1 MKNTNKKGTVSVR
14 HLTTAA
20 IIAALYVVFTGLS
33 AALGLASGAIQVRL
47 SEALTVLPYFTPAAV
62 PGVTVGCLLANL
74 LTPVGPWDIFG
85 GSLITLIAAFLTFL
99 IGKFIKNTPLKLI
112 LGGIFPVFLNSLGI
126 PLIIIFAGGVKLSYP
141 FLVFSMTLTQLAWV
155 YGLGVPLYLGINS
168 LKKRQISAFE

>member
-74 LTPVGPWDIFG
+74 LTGAPLPDIIFG
-85 GSLITLIAAFLTFL
+85 TLASFLGVSGASFLRKKKYLIALPTILSNAIIIPLVLQHAYGVKDAFWFLFLTVGAGEVISAGL
-99 IGKFIKNTPLKLI
+99 
-112 LGGIFPVFLNSLGI
+112 LGGLL
-126 PLIIIFAGGVKLSYP
+126 LHLMQKRKL
-141 FLVFSMTLTQLAWV
+141 F
-155 YGLGVPLYLGINS
+155 
-168 LKKRQISAFE
+168 R